1 MLQFGLKDAL
11 DIILVALFLFYLYKL
26 MKESGTINIFFG
38 VLAFIVVWVLTSEV
52 LEMRL
57 IGTILDKV
65 MSIGLIILV
74 ILFQD
79 QIKRFLVELGNH
91 NRWRFLSRMFSHH
104 HGAKKGNQA
113 DARKSILAIVY
124 ACMSMSKSKTGALIV
139 IQQSLPLD
147 QYENTGD
154 SIDGLINTRLIENVF
169 FKNSPL
175 HDGALIIAHDR
186 VKAAG
191 CILPVSHD
199 TKIPR
204 YMGLRHRSA
213 LGISQATDAAAIVV
227 SEETG
232 NISFAHKGKID
243 TRLSSTE
250 LEKRLSSLEYLF
262 FVLRWQFLD
271 RMHPLHL
278 SPGVV
283 ALRQNSIY
291 MIRVAKTRAQQI
303 IIITNSHCMA

>member
-1 MLQFGLKDAL
+1 MTPFGIKDAL
-11 DIILVALFLFYLYKL
+11 DIIIVALLLFYLYRI

-38 VLAFIVVWVLTSEV
+38 VLAFIIVWVVASEIF
-52 LEMRL
+52 EMRL

-91 NRWRFLSRMFSHH
+91 KRWHFLRNILRHH
-104 HGAKKGNQA
+104 RGHKDHSA
-113 DARKSILAIVY
+113 DARRWVMPIVY
-124 ACMSMSKSKTGALIV
+124 SCMSMSKSKTGALIV
-139 IQQSLPLD
+139 IEQSIPLEN
-147 QYENTGD
+147 YEKTGD
-154 SIDGLINTRLIENVF
+154 IIDAAINSRLIENIF

-186 VKAAG
+186 IKAAG

-199 TKIPR
+199 TNIPR
-204 YMGLRHRSA
+204 SMGLRHRSA

-232 NISFAHKGKID
+232 GISFAYKGKITSRMSSTD
-243 TRLSSTE
+243 LEHRLSQLVQDE
-250 LEKRLSSLEYLF
+250 
-262 FVLRWQFLD
+262 
-271 RMHPLHL
+271 
-278 SPGVV
+278 
-283 ALRQNSIY
+283 
-291 MIRVAKTRAQQI
+291 
-303 IIITNSHCMA
+303 

>member
-147 QYENTGD
+147 QYENT
-154 SIDGLINTRLIENVF
+154 
-169 FKNSPL
+169 
-175 HDGALIIAHDR
+175 
-186 VKAAG
+186 
-191 CILPVSHD
+191 
-199 TKIPR
+199 
-204 YMGLRHRSA
+204 
-213 LGISQATDAAAIVV
+213 
-227 SEETG
+227 
-232 NISFAHKGKID
+232 
-243 TRLSSTE
+243 
-250 LEKRLSSLEYLF
+250 
-262 FVLRWQFLD
+262 
-271 RMHPLHL
+271 
-278 SPGVV
+278 
-283 ALRQNSIY
+283 
-291 MIRVAKTRAQQI
+291 
-303 IIITNSHCMA
+303 